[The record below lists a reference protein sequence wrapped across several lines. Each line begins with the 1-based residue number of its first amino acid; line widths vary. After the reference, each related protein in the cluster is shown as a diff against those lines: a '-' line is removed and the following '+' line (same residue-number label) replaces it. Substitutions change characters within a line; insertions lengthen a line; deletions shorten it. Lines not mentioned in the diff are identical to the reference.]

1 MGAKRAEKEISAAQ
15 RNVLLAP
22 VVCRDATKEA
32 HFLGNLG
39 PVSPGCVPE
48 APEWMNGRERRGGRS
63 EQMTAKMAVKA
74 ATSGRRKNISRGPFH
89 NPPTP
94 STTPILPARCQK
106 SIGDPNAKSTQIFA
120 IDYFIFFF
128 FFFFFFLF
136 F

>member
-39 PVSPGCVPE
+39 PVSPVCVPE

-63 EQMTAKMAVKA
+63 EQKD
-74 ATSGRRKNISRGPFH
+74 SLNGS
-89 NPPTP
+89 
-94 STTPILPARCQK
+94 K
-106 SIGDPNAKSTQIFA
+106 SCD
-120 IDYFIFFF
+120 
-128 FFFFFFLF
+128 
-136 F
+136 